1 MRLICVLPFALHVF
15 HVDQVLLIA
24 IFSVV
29 LAFGLNI
36 AEVSASGIPKKLIA

>member
-1 MRLICVLPFALHVF
+1 MYYHLLYMFF
-15 HVDQVLLIA
+15 MYQVLLIA
-24 IFSVV
+24 TFSVV